1 MGDAVIVCCP
11 LYRPPPGQ
19 RTESPGAAPVPG
31 RPQGRSAMQDAEE
44 VLPLDQYRKLL
55 SNTVLFGISTFG
67 AKFLSFLLTPF
78 YTRVLSSAEY
88 GVTDLLL
95 QTGNLIIPL
104 ASVGIANAVIRFGL
118 ERSSDKNSVF
128 TTGILVT
135 LTGSLVLLLAAPLLG
150 RIEFLSDYLW
160 LVMLYVLMADLHSVC
175 NQFARAMGHIRLF
188 AVDGILGTA
197 LAVGFN
203 ILFLAVF
210 RMGVSGYVLANVLA
224 DGLTAVFV
232 FCRARQWRYF
242 RLSSLTRARVGQMLR
257 YSAPLVPSTLC
268 GWIINI
274 SDRYLI
280 ALLVSSTANGIYAVA
295 NKLPNILL
303 TVANIFSSAWQLSA
317 LAEQPRAGKERFF
330 SNVCSVYAAIAF
342 SAASGVILT
351 AQIST
356 RILAAPEYFEAWR
369 YVPVLT
375 LATTFACLGSFLAS
389 IYMVEQRSSA
399 TLATTVL
406 GAVTNIIG
414 NALLIPLW
422 GPMGAAIS
430 TLGSYVLIFGVR
442 AVHSRSM
449 LRVRWDLPRFLSSVV
464 LLALQCVLMELDV
477 ALWPLW
483 ASLCALGVVAVNGK
497 PLWSAVRSI
506 L

>member
-1 MGDAVIVCCP
+1 MNPYKNLI
-11 LYRPPPGQ
+11 
-19 RTESPGAAPVPG
+19 
-31 RPQGRSAMQDAEE
+31 
-44 VLPLDQYRKLL
+44 

-67 AKFLSFLLTPF
+67 ARFLTFLLTPF
-78 YTRVLSSAEY
+78 YTRVLSSTEY

-95 QTGNLIIPL
+95 QTGNLIIPI
-104 ASVGIANAVIRFGL
+104 ASAGIANAVIRYGL
-118 ERSSDKNSVF
+118 EQASDKNSVF
-128 TTGILVT
+128 TTGIVT
-135 LTGSLVLLLAAPLLG
+135 TLSGFLLLLLCSPFLGRIAFLSGYLRLVLLYVLAAN
-150 RIEFLSDYLW
+150 I
-160 LVMLYVLMADLHSVC
+160 HSVC
-175 NQFARAMGHIRLF
+175 NQFARTMGHVRLF
-188 AVDGILGTA
+188 ALDGILRTV
-197 LAVGFN
+197 LTILFN
-203 ILFLAVF
+203 ILLLAVF
-210 RMGVSGYVLANVLA
+210 PMGITGYVLANVLA
-224 DGLTAVFV
+224 DGIATVFV
-232 FCRARQWRYF
+232 FLHAKQWRYF
-242 RLSSLTRARVGQMLR
+242 HPSALSRRDVVRMLR

-317 LAEQPRAGKERFF
+317 LAEQPRAEKERFF

-449 LRVRWDLPRFLSSVV
+449 LRVRWDLPRILSSVV